1 MFLGAAARAP
11 PPPPSCPFHGS
22 ATATRSGGAQ
32 MLSFSSNGVAGL
44 GLCSGASKMQG
55 VLSRVRRPFTPTQWM
70 ELEHQAL
77 IYKHFAVN
85 APVPSSL
92 LLPIKRSLNP
102 WSSLGSS
109 SLGWAPFRSG
119 SADAEPGR
127 CRRTDGKKWRCSRDA
142 VGDQKYCE
150 RHIKRGCHRSRKHV
164 EGRKATPTTADPT
177 MAVSGGSLLHS
188 HAVAWQQQGKSSAA
202 NVTDPFSL
210 GSNRNLL
217 DKQNLGDQFSVST
230 SMDSFDFSS
239 SHSSPNQA
247 KVAFSPVAMQHEH
260 DQLYLVHG
268 AGSSAENVNKS
279 QDGQLLVSR
288 ETIDD
293 GPLGEVF
300 KGKSCQS
307 ASVEILTDHWTS
319 TRDLRPPTG
328 ILQMSSSNTVPAE
341 NHTSNNSSYLMA
353 RMANS
358 QTVPTLH

>member
-1 MFLGAAARAP
+1 VKEKQD
-11 PPPPSCPFHGS
+11 SV
-22 ATATRSGGAQ
+22 
-32 MLSFSSNGVAGL
+32 SFS
-44 GLCSGASKMQG
+44 
-55 VLSRVRRPFTPTQWM
+55 FH
-70 ELEHQAL
+70 ELEMLTL
-77 IYKHFAVN
+77 I
-85 APVPSSL
+85 
-92 LLPIKRSLNP
+92 
-102 WSSLGSS
+102 
-109 SLGWAPFRSG
+109 
-119 SADAEPGR
+119 
-127 CRRTDGKKWRCSRDA
+127 C
-142 VGDQKYCE
+142 
-150 RHIKRGCHRSRKHV
+150 
-164 EGRKATPTTADPT
+164 
-177 MAVSGGSLLHS
+177 
-188 HAVAWQQQGKSSAA
+188 
-202 NVTDPFSL
+202 
-210 GSNRNLL
+210 RNLL

-307 ASVEILTDHWTS
+307 ASADILTDHWTS

-328 ILQMSSSNTVPAE
+328 VLQMSSSNTVPAE
-341 NHTSNNSSYLMA
+341 NHTSNSSYLMA

>member
-177 MAVSGGSLLHS
+177 MAVSGGSLLH
-188 HAVAWQQQGKSSAA
+188 AVAWQQQGKSSAA

-307 ASVEILTDHWTS
+307 ASADILTDHWTS

-328 ILQMSSSNTVPAE
+328 VLQMSSSNAVPAE
-341 NHTSNNSSYLMA
+341 NHTSNSSYLMA
-353 RMANS
+353 RMVNS